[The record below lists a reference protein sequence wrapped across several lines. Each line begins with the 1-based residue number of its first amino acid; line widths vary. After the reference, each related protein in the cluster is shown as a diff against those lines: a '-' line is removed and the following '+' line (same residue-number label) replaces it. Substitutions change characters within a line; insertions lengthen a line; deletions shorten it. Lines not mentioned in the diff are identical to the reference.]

1 MLGDIRI
8 VEDMVGVNA
17 EDVNAATKDGRCII
31 SEVDNDDVSDIFLD
45 IWEVS
50 VDALDDL
57 PGMDTLAVCDSKSL
71 SIVTFTFVWG
81 SLKGI
86 SEA

>member
-17 EDVNAATKDGRCII
+17 EDVNAATKDGR

-57 PGMDTLAVCDSKSL
+57 PGIDTLAVCDSKSL

>member
-8 VEDMVGVNA
+8 VEDMVCSDA
-17 EDVNAATKDGRCII
+17 DDVKAAPKDGRRVIFG
-31 SEVDNDDVSDIFLD
+31 VDNDDVSDIFLD

-57 PGMDTLAVCDSKSL
+57 PGIDTLAVCDSKSL

>member
-1 MLGDIRI
+1 M
-8 VEDMVGVNA
+8 
-17 EDVNAATKDGRCII
+17 DVNAATKDGR

-57 PGMDTLAVCDSKSL
+57 PGIDTLAVCDSKSL
-71 SIVTFTFVWG
+71 SIVTFTFVWS

>member
-1 MLGDIRI
+1 MFGDVRI
-8 VEDMVGVNA
+8 VEGMVGVNA
-17 EDVNAATKDGRCII
+17 EDDNADPKDGRGII

-45 IWEVS
+45 IREVS

-71 SIVTFTFVWG
+71 SIVTFKFVWD